1 MYSSAVVPLVTLL
14 QSTTHASKQL
24 LHIMNE
30 MNSVTPSGKAA
41 TAANLKPFATVTH
54 PVALQNRSNLKATFN
69 SNHDIENK

>member
-1 MYSSAVVPLVTLL
+1 
-14 QSTTHASKQL
+14 
-24 LHIMNE
+24 MNE

>member
-1 MYSSAVVPLVTLL
+1 MYSSVVVPLVTLL

-30 MNSVTPSGKAA
+30 INSVTPSGKATA
-41 TAANLKPFATVTH
+41 AANLKPFATITH
-54 PVALQNRSNLKATFN
+54 PVVLQNRSNLKATFN